1 MKAFCRI
8 ERDSRPRHV
17 VSEAGVG
24 ELTNPV
30 GLAVAEGRR

>member
-8 ERDSRPRHV
+8 EHETRGASRGRGG
-17 VSEAGVG
+17 GVG

>member
-8 ERDSRPRHV
+8 EHESRPRGV
-17 VSEAGVG
+17 GEASG